1 MANPILYR
9 KQSVSSVSIRTTTPA
24 TEAEKAQVNAT
35 ISKFFDLFK
44 LAHM

>member
-9 KQSVSSVSIRTTTPA
+9 KKPISSVSIRTTSAA

-35 ISKFFDLFK
+35 IAKFFELFK
-44 LAHM
+44 LAHT